1 MTNSNYYYIIA
12 LRKAIIIKGGENMN
26 KKEDL
31 QNMANIM
38 EELEG
43 NAQQMVA
50 AMASVLLSYQRM
62 QQEKAS

>member
-1 MTNSNYYYIIA
+1 
-12 LRKAIIIKGGENMN
+12 MN

-50 AMASVLLSYQRM
+50 AMANVLLSYQRM

>member
-1 MTNSNYYYIIA
+1 
-12 LRKAIIIKGGENMN
+12 MN

-38 EELEG
+38 EELEE

>member
-1 MTNSNYYYIIA
+1 
-12 LRKAIIIKGGENMN
+12 MN

-31 QNMANIM
+31 QEMVNIM
-38 EELEG
+38 SELEKD
-43 NAQQMVA
+43 AQQMVA

>member
-26 KKEDL
+26 KKEDM
-31 QNMANIM
+31 QEMVNIM
-38 EELEG
+38 SELG
-43 NAQQMVA
+43 KDAQQMVA
-50 AMASVLLSYQRM
+50 AMANVLLSYQRM